1 VKGLILA
8 AGMGTRLLPLTADR
22 PKPLVD
28 IGGVTLMGRMIAQ
41 CAEIGLDEVVIVTG
55 YMHDF
60 VVQWLQEHPAPIP
73 TRTVLNSQ
81 YATIN
86 NAHSVFV
93 AREAME
99 GEAFVKF
106 DGDLILETGILQRL
120 VDHPAPTTA
129 VIDAAGALDAEAMK
143 AIVDE
148 DSSVRAF
155 GKWLELSESSGE
167 SIGVE
172 KIGAEDGAAFFD
184 AIHQRVHVD
193 GELDIYYEDVYHTLL
208 QRDWSMAAITTEGGI
223 WSEVDNAE
231 DLAFARKCHAQI
243 TGQASP

>member
-1 VKGLILA
+1 MKGLILA

-28 IGGVTLMGRMIAQ
+28 IGGVTLMDRMIAQ
-41 CAEIGLDEVVIVTG
+41 CAEVGLEEVIIVTG
-55 YMHDF
+55 YMDDF
-60 VVQWLQEHPAPIP
+60 VVRWLAEHPASVP
-73 TRTVLNSQ
+73 TRTVNNPQ
-81 YATIN
+81 FATIN

-93 AREAME
+93 AREALE
-99 GEAFVKF
+99 GHAFVKF
-106 DGDLILETGILQRL
+106 DGDLIFETSILQRL
-120 VDHPAPTTA
+120 VDHSTPTAA
-129 VIDAAGALDAEAMK
+129 VIDTAGALDAEAMK

-172 KIGAEDGAAFFD
+172 KIGAEDGPAFFD

-193 GELDIYYEDVYHTLL
+193 GERDIYYEDVYHTLL
-208 QRDWSMAAITTEGGI
+208 QGDWSMGAITTEGQL

-231 DLAFARKCHAQI
+231 DLAFARTCHAQI
-243 TGQASP
+243 TGQVSS

>member
-1 VKGLILA
+1 MKGLILA

-28 IGGVTLMGRMIAQ
+28 IGGVTLMDRMIGQ

-60 VVQWLQEHPAPIP
+60 VVNWLEEHPHSIP
-73 TRTVLNSQ
+73 TRTVENTE

-93 AREAME
+93 ARDALE
-99 GEAFVKF
+99 GEAFLKF
-106 DGDLILETGILQRL
+106 DGDLILETSLLQRL
-120 VDHPAPTTA
+120 VDHPAPTA
-129 VIDAAGALDAEAMK
+129 AIIDATGALDEEAMK
-143 AIVDE
+143 ARIDA
-148 DSSVRAF
+148 DGAIQAF
-155 GKWLELSESSGE
+155 GKWLDLATSSGE

-172 KIGAEDGAAFFD
+172 KIGAADSPHFFD

-193 GELDIYYEDVYHTLL
+193 GEVDIYYEDVYHTLL
-208 QRDWSMAAITTEGGI
+208 KGDWSMQAVKTEGAI

-231 DLAFARKCHAQI
+231 DLAFARQCHARI
-243 TGQASP
+243 TAQGTA

>member
-1 VKGLILA
+1 MKGLILA
-8 AGMGTRLLPLTADR
+8 AGMGTGLLPLTADR

-28 IGGVTLMGRMIAQ
+28 IGGVTLMDRMIAQ
-41 CAEIGLDEVVIVTG
+41 CAEVGLDEVIIVTG
-55 YMHDF
+55 YMHEF
-60 VVQWLQEHPAPIP
+60 VVQWLHDHPTPIP
-73 TRTVLNSQ
+73 ARTVLNPE

-99 GEAFVKF
+99 GEGFLKF

-120 VDHPAPTTA
+120 VDDPAPTTA
-129 VIDAAGALDAEAMK
+129 VIDTTGALDEEAMK
-143 AIVDE
+143 AVVDE
-148 DSSVRAF
+148 EGAVQAF

-172 KIGAEDGAAFFD
+172 KIGAEDAPAFFD
-184 AIHQRVHVD
+184 AIHERVHAN
-193 GELDIYYEDVYHTLL
+193 GETDIYYEDVYHTLL
-208 QRDWSMAAITTEGGI
+208 KRGWAMRAITTEGQI

-231 DLAFARKCHAQI
+231 DLAFARKCHAEI
-243 TGQASP
+243 TGQVDA